1 MPNIYKANFLG
12 EIKKRYNSIKKLNNS
27 LSLFEIEGSN
37 VRIYIRYSK
46 VHNDYRMFFGLRKE
60 DLKLLEGYPSLICF
74 LWDNQSE
81 PLLINFSDYE
91 EIFNSISPASD
102 GQYKLQIYLEANGI
116 ELYFPKTGKFNVE
129 SNVGWQPLDTLLE
142 SSSLIKIPE
151 LSHSQIQTLLGAIGS
166 KKGFDIWI
174 PPSDRNKLDWKIAD
188 PFKCINSLPDH
199 FNEIKNILQEV
210 DVLWFNRGAN
220 MMNSL
225 FEVEHST
232 PIYSG
237 LLRFNDIHL
246 INPNLKPK
254 FSIVSNDARRS
265 LFIRQ
270 LNRPTFQVSGLNEFC
285 NFLEYV
291 NVYGWF
297 NRIKFY
303 KGNSYEK
310 KNI

>member
-1 MPNIYKANFLG
+1 MPNIYKAKFLN
-12 EIKKRYNSIKKLNNS
+12 EIKKRYNSIRKLNSS

-60 DLKLLEGYPSLICF
+60 DLKLLEGFPSLICF
-74 LWDNQSE
+74 LWDNQTE
-81 PLLINFSDYE
+81 PLFINYADYE
-91 EIFNSISPASD
+91 EIFNSIPPASD
-102 GQYKLQIYLEANGI
+102 GQYKLQIYLEENGI

-129 SNVGWQPLDTLLE
+129 SNIGWQSLDALLE
-142 SSSLIKIPE
+142 SSSLIKIPN

-174 PPSDRNKLDWKIAD
+174 PTSDRNKLDWKITD
-188 PFKCINSLPDH
+188 RFQCVNFLPRH
-199 FNEIKNILQEV
+199 FEEVKSILQEV
-210 DVLWFNRGAN
+210 DVLWFNRGSN
-220 MMNSL
+220 IINSL

-254 FSIVSNDARRS
+254 FSIVSNDTRRS

-270 LNRPTFQVSGLNEFC
+270 LNRPTFQVSGLNELC

-297 NRIKFY
+297 NRLKSY
-303 KGNSYEK
+303 KGNIYENK
-310 KNI
+310 RE